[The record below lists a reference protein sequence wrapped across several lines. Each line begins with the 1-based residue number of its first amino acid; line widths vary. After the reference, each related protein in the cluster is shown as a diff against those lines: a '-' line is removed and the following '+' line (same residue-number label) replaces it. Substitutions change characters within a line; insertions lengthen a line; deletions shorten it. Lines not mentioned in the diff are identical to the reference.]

1 MRCANLDTGLDA
13 TVQTL
18 RTKLDRTE
26 RKISV
31 VEIEKKRL
39 SAERDNMASQLGVAF
54 QTCEELKIEK
64 EALRSEN
71 DALRQEVDSLRAE
84 NEMLRDQLDQE
95 QADHREETVQLRRQ
109 VDQTEDA
116 TQRQNVTLQKELARA
131 RTQQDEHTQ
140 QLARKEI
147 ELRKARQE
155 QAEYARLKANHD
167 ALKSQLA
174 SLKAKRDEDMR
185 RWSSQ
190 EAALKSK
197 VETRDETIRIFQDA
211 NQEQTN
217 EAMRL
222 DNEHLRDELAQL
234 AAQHEED
241 NQHWSKKESEL
252 KRKISQ
258 REGAARH
265 AVDMTQEVLG
275 LRQANGQQRS
285 APAPVSM
292 AKDSVFDEPQ
302 RKSSHRR
309 EENTRTRIRN
319 RVQEESRNSRVNA
332 SFQSSHFEES
342 PRKSYIRISRTSRTS
357 LPADVSRSASAPMPH
372 HQGAAVDS
380 DADSTTDI
388 SLTPRGTP
396 YLMRGGASGLPFAA
410 TVQAPADLD
419 LTELSFIDSAQIARL
434 RRQLE
439 EERAAVRGRAVS
451 VPLELTTR
459 NDTIRSDRRAREDT
473 VRSERQAREDT
484 IRSVTSAKSAR
495 QTSFPP
501 KSSMRDATIRTTAT
515 QFEEDLTGNVS
526 NIDATNADPT
536 QTRQSAVD
544 ASLISNTSRRRR
556 SAPTEMTSAFIVPD
570 IKIDTRKQ
578 TTMKIDLTQNIHSK
592 HHDNDNCTYCRRQ
605 ATDATT
611 DPLRVPKL
619 VPVSSRMPDDVDATL
634 RPSRSPKEALAL
646 VVKEL
651 QDERAHLHMELAV
664 MRAMLEAHDPSLG
677 RKKRVALEQAV
688 AELLAKIQ
696 TRDDQIYHL
705 YDVLEG
711 QRDHDITEQYVDDV
725 TEQIRAEDAEVEKK
739 TKDKK
744 VTIQSFHEDEGE
756 ESGEELPWEG
766 FEDTAERDFTGNGAR
781 IGVY

>member
-1 MRCANLDTGLDA
+1 
-13 TVQTL
+13 
-18 RTKLDRTE
+18 
-26 RKISV
+26 
-31 VEIEKKRL
+31 
-39 SAERDNMASQLGVAF
+39 MAGQLGVAF
-54 QTCEELKIEK
+54 QTCEELKLEK

-71 DALRQEVDSLRAE
+71 DSLRQEIDSLRAE
-84 NEMLRDQLDQE
+84 NEMLRDQFDQE
-95 QADHREETVQLRRQ
+95 QARYQEETLQLRRQ
-109 VDQTEDA
+109 VDQTENA
-116 TQRQNVTLQKELARA
+116 TQRENVTLQKELAHVRA
-131 RTQQDEHTQ
+131 QKDEHTQ
-140 QLARKEI
+140 QLARKDI

-155 QAEYARLKANHD
+155 QAEYAKLKANHD

-174 SLKAKRDEDMR
+174 SLKAKREEDMR
-185 RWSSQ
+185 RWSNQ

-197 VETRDETIRIFQDA
+197 VETRDETIRLFQDA

-241 NQHWSKKESEL
+241 NLRWSKKESEL
-252 KRKISQ
+252 KRKVSQ
-258 REGAARH
+258 REEAARH

-285 APAPVSM
+285 APAAMSM
-292 AKDSVFDEPQ
+292 GKENVFDEPQ
-302 RKSSHRR
+302 RKPSHRR
-309 EENTRTRIRN
+309 DENTRTRIRD
-319 RVQEESRNSRVNA
+319 RVQEESRNSRANA

-342 PRKSYIRISRTSRTS
+342 PRKSYIKISRTANRTF
-357 LPADVSRSASAPMPH
+357 LPTDGGRSVSAPIPH
-372 HQGAAVDS
+372 HKTAEVES

-388 SLTPRGTP
+388 SLAPRGTP
-396 YLMRGGASGLPFAA
+396 YVMRGGATGMPTSA
-410 TVQAPADLD
+410 TVQSPADLD
-419 LTELSFIDSAQIARL
+419 LTELSFIPSAQIAQL

-439 EERAAVRGRAVS
+439 EERAAARGRAVS
-451 VPLELTTR
+451 VPLEGA
-459 NDTIRSDRRAREDT
+459 AREDT

-484 IRSVTSAKSAR
+484 VRSVASIKSAR
-495 QTSFPP
+495 QASYPT
-501 KSSMRDATIRTTAT
+501 KSSMKDATKTNAT
-515 QFEEDLTGNVS
+515 QFEEDLTGNIFNVDT
-526 NIDATNADPT
+526 NADATN
-536 QTRQSAVD
+536 TRQSAVD
-544 ASLISNTSRRRR
+544 ASLLSNTSRRRR

-570 IKIDTRKQ
+570 IKIGSRKQ
-578 TTMKIDLTQNIHSK
+578 MTVQMEMTQNIHAK

-605 ATDATT
+605 ASDASA

-711 QRDHDITEQYVDDV
+711 QQDHDITEQYVDDV

-739 TKDKK
+739 SKEKK
-744 VTIQSFHEDEGE
+744 VTIQSFHEDEDE
-756 ESGEELPWEG
+756 DSGEELPWEG
-766 FEDTAERDFTGNGAR
+766 FEDTADRDFIGNSGR

>member
-1 MRCANLDTGLDA
+1 MTNFRHVLTRPGLDA

-39 SAERDNMASQLGVAF
+39 GAERDNMASQLGVAF
-54 QTCEELKIEK
+54 QTCEELKAEK
-64 EALRSEN
+64 GALSSEN
-71 DALRQEVDSLRAE
+71 DALRHEIDSLRAE
-84 NEMLRDQLDQE
+84 NEMLRDQLEQE
-95 QADHREETVQLRRQ
+95 QAQYREETINLRRQ
-109 VDQTEDA
+109 VDQTENA
-116 TQRQNVTLQKELARA
+116 TQRQNATLQRELAQVRA
-131 RTQQDEHTQ
+131 QQDEHTQ
-140 QLARKEI
+140 QLARKDI

-174 SLKAKRDEDMR
+174 SLKAKREEDMR

-197 VETRDETIRIFQDA
+197 VETRDETIRLFQDA

-222 DNEHLRDELAQL
+222 DNEHLRVELAQL
-234 AAQHEED
+234 AAQHEDD
-241 NQHWSKKESEL
+241 NQQWSKKESEL

-258 REGAARH
+258 REEAARH

-275 LRQANGQQRS
+275 LRQASGQQRRAS
-285 APAPVSM
+285 GPVSNN
-292 AKDSVFDEPQ
+292 KQNVVDEPQ
-302 RKSSHRR
+302 RKSSYQR

-319 RVQEESRNSRVNA
+319 RVQEESRNSRANA
-332 SFQSSHFEES
+332 SFQSSHLEES
-342 PRKSYIRISRTSRTS
+342 PRKVSIKISRTRPS
-357 LPADVSRSASAPMPH
+357 LPADTSRSVSAPVPR
-372 HQGAAVDS
+372 HQNAEVDS

-388 SLTPRGTP
+388 SLAPRGTT
-396 YLMRGGASGLPFAA
+396 YTMRGALPAA
-410 TVQAPADLD
+410 TVQPPADLD
-419 LTELSFIDSAQIARL
+419 LTELSFIDSAQIAQL

-439 EERAAVRGRAVS
+439 EERAAARGGAMS
-451 VPLELTTR
+451 VPLERTVQD
-459 NDTIRSDRRAREDT
+459 DTVRSERRARENT
-473 VRSERQAREDT
+473 VHSERQAREDT
-484 IRSVTSAKSAR
+484 MRSIASAKSTR
-495 QTSFPP
+495 QTSFPA
-501 KSSMRDATIRTTAT
+501 KSAMKDATKTNAT

-526 NIDATNADPT
+526 NIDATNAEAT
-536 QTRQSAVD
+536 QTRQSAID
-544 ASLISNTSRRRR
+544 ASLLSNTSRRRR
-556 SAPTEMTSAFIVPD
+556 SAPTEMTSAFILPD
-570 IKIDTRKQ
+570 IKMDSRKQ
-578 TTMKIDLTQNIHSK
+578 TTVKIDLTQTMHSK

-605 ATDATT
+605 TNDGPS

-619 VPVSSRMPDDVDATL
+619 IPVSTRMPDDVDATL

-664 MRAMLEAHDPSLG
+664 TRAMLEAHDPSLS
-677 RKKRVALEQAV
+677 RKKRIALEQAV

-711 QRDHDITEQYVDDV
+711 QRESDITEQFVEDV

-739 TKDKK
+739 SREKK
-744 VTIQSFHEDEGE
+744 VTIQSFHESEE
-756 ESGEELPWEG
+756 ESGELDELPWEG
-766 FEDTAERDFTGNGAR
+766 FEDTAERDFSAR

>member
-1 MRCANLDTGLDA
+1 
-13 TVQTL
+13 
-18 RTKLDRTE
+18 
-26 RKISV
+26 
-31 VEIEKKRL
+31 
-39 SAERDNMASQLGVAF
+39 MASQLGVAF
-54 QTCEELKIEK
+54 QTCEELKVEK

-71 DALRQEVDSLRAE
+71 DALRQEIDSLRAE
-84 NEMLRDQLDQE
+84 NELLRDQLDEE
-95 QADHREETVQLRRQ
+95 QANHREETVQLRRQ
-109 VDQTEDA
+109 VDQTENA
-116 TQRQNVTLQKELARA
+116 TQRQNATLQKELAHVRA
-131 RTQQDEHTQ
+131 QQDEHTQ
-140 QLARKEI
+140 QLARKDI

-174 SLKAKRDEDMR
+174 SLKAKREEDMR

-190 EAALKSK
+190 EAALKSM
-197 VETRDETIRIFQDA
+197 VETRDETIRLFQDA
-211 NQEQTN
+211 DQEQTN

-234 AAQHEED
+234 AAQHEAD
-241 NQHWSKKESEL
+241 NQHWSRKESEL

-258 REGAARH
+258 REEAARH

-285 APAPVSM
+285 APAPMSM
-292 AKDSVFDEPQ
+292 DKENCHEELQ

-319 RVQEESRNSRVNA
+319 RVQEESRNSRANA
-332 SFQSSHFEES
+332 SFQSSQFEES
-342 PRKSYIRISRTSRTS
+342 PRKSYIKISRTSHRTA
-357 LPADVSRSASAPMPH
+357 LPTDTSRSASAPVPH
-372 HQGAAVDS
+372 RKIAEVES

-388 SLTPRGTP
+388 SLAPRGTP
-396 YLMRGGASGLPFAA
+396 YAMRGGASGKPSSG

-419 LTELSFIDSAQIARL
+419 LTELSFIDSAQIAQL

-439 EERAAVRGRAVS
+439 EERAAARGRAVS
-451 VPLELTTR
+451 VPLELTAR
-459 NDTIRSDRRAREDT
+459 NDTIRSGRAREDT
-473 VRSERQAREDT
+473 VRSERQAHEDT
-484 IRSVTSAKSAR
+484 VHSVASTKSAR
-495 QTSFPP
+495 QPAFPS
-501 KSSMRDATIRTTAT
+501 KSSMKDVTTRTNAT
-515 QFEEDLTGNVS
+515 QFEEDFTGNMS
-526 NIDATNADPT
+526 NVDATNADPA
-536 QTRQSAVD
+536 QARQSAID

-570 IKIDTRKQ
+570 IKMGSHKNTPI
-578 TTMKIDLTQNIHSK
+578 KIDVTQNVQSK

-605 ATDATT
+605 ANDAPS
-611 DPLRVPKL
+611 DPLHVPKL

-634 RPSRSPKEALAL
+634 RPSRSPKEALAF

-696 TRDDQIYHL
+696 TRDNQIYHL

-711 QRDHDITEQYVDDV
+711 QQDHDITEQFVDEV
-725 TEQIRAEDAEVEKK
+725 TEQIRVEDAEVEKK
-739 TKDKK
+739 SKDKK
-744 VTIQSFHEDEGE
+744 VTIQSFHEDEDE
-756 ESGEELPWEG
+756 DSGEELPWEG
-766 FEDTAERDFTGNGAR
+766 FDDTAERDFIGRGGR
-781 IGVY
+781 VGVY